1 MTIVFMTPKSLLRS
15 FPDADLADIVRDV
28 LAWQSGAT
36 LSDGA
41 ALRTLVSTL
50 EREFDF
56 HGDESVFPVAEALVL
71 AEAARRFANA

>member
-1 MTIVFMTPKSLLRS
+1 
-15 FPDADLADIVRDV
+15 V

-56 HGDESVFPVAEALVL
+56 HGDESVFQVAEALVL